1 MKKENLQNLKKYLED
16 TISAYF
22 KISQDLQNLQF
33 NDNNYLDY
41 FENNITEEDFMEG
54 KCLLGYE
61 AHCIDSDILSII
73 DKLKENLNKIN
84 EELWAIHC
92 KDLQV
97 IMEGCF

>member
-1 MKKENLQNLKKYLED
+1 MNKQQLQNLKKYIENNIASYL
-16 TISAYF
+16 

-41 FENNITEEDFMEG
+41 FEDITEEEFLEG
-54 KCLLGYE
+54 KRLLSYE
-61 AHCIDSDILSII
+61 AHSIDSDILSII

-92 KDLQV
+92 QELRD
-97 IMEGCF
+97 IMQPCF

>member
-1 MKKENLQNLKKYLED
+1 MNKENLQNLKKYLES

-41 FENNITEEDFMEG
+41 FEDITEEEFLEG
-54 KCLLGYE
+54 KRLLSYE
-61 AHCIDSDILSII
+61 AHSIDSDILSII

-92 KDLQV
+92 QELQV
-97 IMEGCF
+97 IMEPCF

>member
-1 MKKENLQNLKKYLED
+1 MNKQQLENLKKYIENNIASYL
-16 TISAYF
+16 

-41 FENNITEEDFMEG
+41 FEDITEEEFLEG
-54 KCLLGYE
+54 KRLLSYE
-61 AHCIDSDILSII
+61 AHSIDSDILSII

-92 KDLQV
+92 QELQF
-97 IMEGCF
+97 IMEPCF